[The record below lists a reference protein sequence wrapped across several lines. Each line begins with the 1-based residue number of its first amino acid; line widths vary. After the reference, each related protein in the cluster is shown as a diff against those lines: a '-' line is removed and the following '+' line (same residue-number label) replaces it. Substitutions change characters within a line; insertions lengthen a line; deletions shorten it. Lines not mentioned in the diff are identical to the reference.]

1 MKNKKQNNKI
11 KIKKE
16 KITLEKLAHA
26 MTKGFSALNKKIDSQ
41 IERWA
46 KLTVKSLS
54 EAEDRLGNR
63 ILDVEDRLGNKI
75 SDVEDRLGNKISDI
89 EDRLG
94 GEIKEIK
101 SDIRYLKGEINELRE
116 ETKKGIDKMLTIADH
131 MAKKYEIWQ
140 QENAIGANKDYELQK
155 SLENHENRIIAMEQK
170 IKV

>member
-54 EAEDRLGNR
+54 EA
-63 ILDVEDRLGNKI
+63 EDRLGNKI

>member
-54 EAEDRLGNR
+54 EA
-63 ILDVEDRLGNKI
+63 
-75 SDVEDRLGNKISDI
+75 EDRLGNKISDI

>member
-54 EAEDRLGNR
+54 EA
-63 ILDVEDRLGNKI
+63 EDRLGNKI

-155 SLENHENRIIAMEQK
+155 SLENHESRIIAMEQK